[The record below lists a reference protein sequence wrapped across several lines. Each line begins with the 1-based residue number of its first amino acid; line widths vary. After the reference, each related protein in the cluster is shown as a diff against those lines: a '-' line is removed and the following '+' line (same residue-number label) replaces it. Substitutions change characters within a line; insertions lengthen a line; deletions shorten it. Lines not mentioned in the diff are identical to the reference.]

1 MWMRPT
7 TASHRQAH
15 VCSHMRPEDYH
26 SADPSLFFNLQN
38 CKLINSCFK
47 PISSGMTCY
56 VATANWYNKK
66 ERSGCNIGARSCPW
80 ITHIFDKKEILEHGQ
95 VDLIFMPVYNR
106 SKVLH
111 IFLILEITALQ
122 AGWNLLNFQ
131 IRENREGRDKGIKSM
146 DTAPGI

>member
-1 MWMRPT
+1 
-7 TASHRQAH
+7 
-15 VCSHMRPEDYH
+15 
-26 SADPSLFFNLQN
+26 
-38 CKLINSCFK
+38 
-47 PISSGMTCY
+47 MTCY

-106 SKVLH
+106 SKMLH

-122 AGWNLLNFQ
+122 AG
-131 IRENREGRDKGIKSM
+131 
-146 DTAPGI
+146 

>member
-1 MWMRPT
+1 MWQQLT
-7 TASHRQAH
+7 GT
-15 VCSHMRPEDYH
+15 
-26 SADPSLFFNLQN
+26 
-38 CKLINSCFK
+38 I
-47 PISSGMTCY
+47 
-56 VATANWYNKK
+56 KK
-66 ERSGCNIGARSCPW
+66 ERTGCNIGARSCPW

-95 VDLIFMPVYNR
+95 VDLILMPVYNR

-131 IRENREGRDKGIKSM
+131 IKENGEGRDKGIKSM